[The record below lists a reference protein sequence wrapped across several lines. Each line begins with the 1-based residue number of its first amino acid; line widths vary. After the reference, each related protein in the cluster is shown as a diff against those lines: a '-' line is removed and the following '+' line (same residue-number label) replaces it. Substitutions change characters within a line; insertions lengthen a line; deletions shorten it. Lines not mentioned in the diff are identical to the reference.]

1 MNMKIYMTL
10 VLGLTMVFFS
20 SAQEKWTF
28 EQGLNTAKM
37 YCNNSEAMRVGE
49 KHADE
54 WRSKGQIEYAKGI
67 MDGIARCKSGE
78 SPVKNSGAKKGCRKP
93 TICSRIDKKKNSG
106 LYAALCACPLDKKDK
121 SNQ

>member
-1 MNMKIYMTL
+1 MKFYMTL

-37 YCNNSEAMRVGE
+37 YCHSSEAMRVGE
-49 KHADE
+49 QHADE
-54 WRSKGQIEYAKGI
+54 WRSKGQIDYAKGI

-78 SPVKNSGAKKGCRKP
+78 SPIKKKGAREGCRKP
-93 TICSRIDKKKNSG
+93 AVCSKIDKKNNAA
-106 LYAALCACPLDKKDK
+106 LYAALCSCPTDDKDK
-121 SNQ
+121 GEQ